1 MDYSPNVLGSIALCT
16 GLLFGSAGAQDAG
29 QAPVVTG
36 KAVYP
41 EGVNADIEAAIQRG
55 LAFLARSQNRDGSWR
70 SAGGRGE
77 YPCAMT
83 GLAGL
88 AMLASGSTPTR
99 GKYWRSIRRCT
110 EYLISKQQPNGLI
123 AAMTEENQSMY
134 GHGFSTTFLGEVF
147 GTEEDERRQQDLH
160 RVLTLAVKLT
170 ARAQSSQGGWIYTP
184 TSGGDEGS
192 VTVTQMQALRA
203 CRNAGIVVPVETVNK
218 AIKYIADSANSD
230 GSIRYSLRGSSG
242 GRPPI
247 TAAAVA
253 VLYSAGKY
261 DDPIASKALAY
272 AKRTISVGGQGGGH
286 YFYSHLY
293 LAQAL
298 YFEGGRDWTDY
309 YGTMSKSLI
318 RQQARDG
325 SWTGDGVGTT
335 YGTAIALIIL
345 QLPYANLTIYQ
356 R

>member
-1 MDYSPNVLGSIALCT
+1 MHDTKPIACGPALIGCVLALCAAASPVLG
-16 GLLFGSAGAQDAG
+16 QE
-29 QAPVVTG
+29 
-36 KAVYP
+36 KAIYP
-41 EGVNADIEAAIQRG
+41 EGVDAEIEGAIQRG
-55 LAFLARSQNRDGSWR
+55 LGFLVRSQNRDGSWR
-70 SAGGRGE
+70 SEGGRGE

-83 GLAGL
+83 GLAGI
-88 AMLASGSTPTR
+88 AILASGSTPTR
-99 GKYWRSIRRCT
+99 GRHWRAVRRSV
-110 EYLISKQQPNGLI
+110 EYLISKQQANGLI
-123 AAMTEENQSMY
+123 AAMSEENQSMY
-134 GHGFSTTFLGEVF
+134 GHGFSTMYLAEVF

-160 RVLTLAVKLT
+160 RVLTQAVKLT
-170 ARAQSSQGGWIYTP
+170 AASQSSYGGWIYTP

-203 CRNAGIVVPVETVNK
+203 CRNAGIVVPVETVKK
-218 AIKYIADSANSD
+218 AIQYIVQSANAD

-253 VLYSAGKY
+253 VLYSAGRY
-261 DDPIASKALAY
+261 DDPIATKALEY
-272 AKRTISVGGQGGGH
+272 AKRTISVGGQGFGH
-286 YFYSHLY
+286 YYYSHLY

-298 YFEGGRDWTDY
+298 YFGGGRDWTEY
-309 YGTMSKSLI
+309 YASIAKSLI

-335 YGTAIALIIL
+335 YGTAIALTIL
-345 QLPYANLTIYQ
+345 QLPYAHLTIYQ

>member
-1 MDYSPNVLGSIALCT
+1 MRHLGAVLACSLVV
-16 GLLFGSAGAQDAG
+16 AGAPAQ
-29 QAPVVTG
+29 G
-36 KAVYP
+36 KALYP
-41 EGVNADIEAAIQRG
+41 EGVDAEIEAAIQRG
-55 LAFLARSQNRDGSWR
+55 LTFLARSQNRDGSWR

-77 YPCAMT
+77 YPCAMS

-99 GKYWRSIRRCT
+99 GKYWRAVRRCT
-110 EYLISKQQPNGLI
+110 EFLISKQQPNGLI
-123 AAMTEENQSMY
+123 AAMAEENQSMY
-134 GHGFSTTFLGEVF
+134 GHGFSTTFLAEVF

-160 RVLTLAVKLT
+160 RVLTQAVKLT
-170 ARAQSSQGGWIYTP
+170 ARAQSSYGGWIYTP

-203 CRNAGIVVPVETVNK
+203 CRNAGIVVPVETVSK
-218 AIKYIADSANSD
+218 AIKYIVGSANSD
-230 GSIRYSLRGSSG
+230 GSIRYSMRGSSG

-261 DDPIASKALAY
+261 DDPVATKALAY

-298 YFEGGRDWTDY
+298 YFEGGRDWTEY
-309 YGTMSKSLI
+309 YDAMAKSLL
-318 RQQARDG
+318 RSQARDG
-325 SWTGDGVGTT
+325 SWNGDGVGTT

-345 QLPYANLTIYQ
+345 QLPYANVTIYQ

>member
-1 MDYSPNVLGSIALCT
+1 MRSSTSSSRYRAFSLLLGASLC
-16 GLLFGSAGAQDAG
+16 AGATARAQD
-29 QAPVVTG
+29 
-36 KAVYP
+36 KAVFP
-41 EGVNADIEAAIQRG
+41 EGVDAEIEAAIQRG
-55 LAFLARSQNRDGSWR
+55 LGFLARTQNRDGSWR
-70 SAGGRGE
+70 SEGGRGE

-83 GLAGL
+83 GLAGT

-99 GKYWRSIRRCT
+99 GKHWRAIRRSV
-110 EYLISKQQPNGLI
+110 EFLISKQQPNGLI
-123 AAMTEENQSMY
+123 AAMSEENQSMY
-134 GHGFSTTFLGEVF
+134 GHGFATMFLGEVF

-160 RVLTLAVKLT
+160 RVLTQAVKLT
-170 ARAQSSQGGWIYTP
+170 AAAQSSAGGWIYTP

-203 CRNAGIVVPVETVNK
+203 CRNAGIVVPIETVRK
-218 AIKYIADSANSD
+218 ATQYIVQSANAD

-253 VLYSAGKY
+253 VLYSAGRY
-261 DDPIASKALAY
+261 DDPIAHKALEY
-272 AKRTISVGGQGGGH
+272 AKRTISIGGQGFGH
-286 YFYSHLY
+286 YYYSHLY

-298 YFEGGRDWTDY
+298 YFAGGRDWTEY
-309 YGTMSKSLI
+309 YGSMAKHLL

-345 QLPYANLTIYQ
+345 QLPYAHLTIYQ

>member
-1 MDYSPNVLGSIALCT
+1 MPNLPPRRLRSS
-16 GLLFGSAGAQDAG
+16 LFAAGFMACAAAAQE
-29 QAPVVTG
+29 

-41 EGVNADIEAAIQRG
+41 EGVDGEIDAGVQRG
-55 LAFLARSQNRDGSWR
+55 LAFLARTQNRDGSWR
-70 SAGGRGE
+70 SEGGRGE

-83 GLAGL
+83 GLAGT
-88 AMLASGSTPTR
+88 AILASGSTPTR
-99 GKYWRSIRRCT
+99 GKYWRAIRRSV
-110 EYLISKQQPNGLI
+110 EYLIGRQQPNGLI
-123 AAMTEENQSMY
+123 AAMSEENQSMY
-134 GHGFSTTFLGEVF
+134 GHGFSTMYLAEVF
-147 GTEEDERRQQDLH
+147 GMEEDERRQQDLH
-160 RVLTLAVKLT
+160 RVLTQAVKLT
-170 ARAQSSQGGWIYTP
+170 TAAQSSYGGWIYTP

-203 CRNAGIVVPVETVNK
+203 CRNAGILVPVETVKK
-218 AIKYIADSANSD
+218 ATQYIVKSANAD

-253 VLYSAGKY
+253 VLYSAGRY
-261 DDPIASKALAY
+261 DDPIAAKALEY
-272 AKRTISVGGQGGGH
+272 AKRTISVGGHGNGH
-286 YFYSHLY
+286 YFYAHLY

-298 YFEGGRDWTDY
+298 YFEGGRPWTDY
-309 YGTMSKSLI
+309 YAAMSKSLL

>member
-1 MDYSPNVLGSIALCT
+1 MAHRRLASFASLVLAPAAAVC
-16 GLLFGSAGAQDAG
+16 LFG
-29 QAPVVTG
+29 APLPSQE
-36 KAVYP
+36 KAIYP
-41 EGVNADIEAAIQRG
+41 EGVDAEIAAAIHRG
-55 LAFLARSQNRDGSWR
+55 LEFLERSQNRDGSWR
-70 SAGGRGE
+70 SQGGRGE
-77 YPCAMT
+77 YPCAMS
-83 GLAGL
+83 GLAGI

-99 GKYWRSIRRCT
+99 GEYWRAIRRCT
-110 EYLISKQQPNGLI
+110 EFLMSQQQPNGLI

-134 GHGFSTTFLGEVF
+134 GHGFSTTFLAEVF

-160 RVLTLAVKLT
+160 RVLTQAVKLV
-170 ARAQSSQGGWIYTP
+170 ARAQSAYGGWIYTP

-203 CRNAGIVVPVETVNK
+203 CRNAGIVVPIETVNK
-218 AIKYIADSANSD
+218 AVQYIAKSANPD
-230 GSIRYSLRGSSG
+230 GSIRYSLRGSQG

-253 VLYSAGKY
+253 VLYSAGNY
-261 DDPIASKALAY
+261 DDPIATKALEY

-286 YFYSHLY
+286 YFYAHLY

-298 YFEGGRDWTDY
+298 YFEGGRDWAEY
-309 YGTMSKSLI
+309 YQAMAKSLI
-318 RQQARDG
+318 RQQSRDG
-325 SWTGDGVGTT
+325 SWNGDHVGTT

>member
-1 MDYSPNVLGSIALCT
+1 MRTTALRSLRAAPARAAWAALAACAT
-16 GLLFGSAGAQDAG
+16 LVALPAQD
-29 QAPVVTG
+29 
-36 KAVYP
+36 KAAYP
-41 EGVNADIEAAIQRG
+41 EGVTAEIEAAIQRG
-55 LAFLARSQNRDGSWR
+55 LVFLARTQNRDGSWR
-70 SAGGRGE
+70 SEGGRGE

-83 GLAGL
+83 GLAGI

-99 GKYWRSIRRCT
+99 GKHWRAIRRSV
-110 EYLISKQQPNGLI
+110 EFLIGKQQPNGLI

-134 GHGFSTTFLGEVF
+134 GHGFGTTYLAEVY

-160 RVLTLAVKLT
+160 RVLTQAVKLT
-170 ARAQSSQGGWIYTP
+170 AAAQSSYGGWIYTP

-203 CRNAGIVVPVETVNK
+203 CRNAGIIVPIETIKK
-218 AIKYIADSANSD
+218 ATQYIVQSANAD

-253 VLYSAGKY
+253 VLYSAGRY
-261 DDPIASKALAY
+261 DDPIAAKALEY
-272 AKRTISVGGQGGGH
+272 AKRTISVGGHGHGH

-298 YFEGGRDWTDY
+298 YFEGGRAWTDY
-309 YGTMSKSLI
+309 YTAMANNLL
-318 RQQARDG
+318 RQQTREG
-325 SWTGDGVGTT
+325 SWTGDGVGST

-345 QLPYANLTIYQ
+345 QLPYAHLTIYQ

>member
-1 MDYSPNVLGSIALCT
+1 MS
-16 GLLFGSAGAQDAG
+16 
-29 QAPVVTG
+29 
-36 KAVYP
+36 
-41 EGVNADIEAAIQRG
+41 
-55 LAFLARSQNRDGSWR
+55 
-70 SAGGRGE
+70 
-77 YPCAMT
+77 

-88 AMLASGSTPTR
+88 AMLGSGSTPTR
-99 GKYWRSIRRCT
+99 GKYWRCVRRCT
-110 EYLISKQQPNGLI
+110 DFLIGKQQPTGLI
-123 AAMTEENQSMY
+123 AAMSEENQSMY
-134 GHGFSTTFLGEVF
+134 GHGFSTTFLAEVF

-160 RVLTLAVKLT
+160 RVLTQAVKLI
-170 ARAQSSQGGWIYTP
+170 ARAQSTYGGWIYTP

-203 CRNAGIVVPVETVNK
+203 CRNAGVVVPIDTVNK
-218 AIKYIADSANSD
+218 AVQYIVKSANAD

-261 DDPIASKALAY
+261 DDPIATKALAY
-272 AKRTISVGGQGGGH
+272 AKRTISIGGHGAGH
-286 YFYSHLY
+286 YFYAHLY

-298 YFEGGRDWTDY
+298 YFEGGRDWTEY
-309 YGTMSKSLI
+309 YQAMAKNLI

-325 SWTGDGVGTT
+325 SWSGDGVGTT

-345 QLPYANLTIYQ
+345 QLPYAHVTIYQ

>member
-1 MDYSPNVLGSIALCT
+1 MHHTTPRVCRPARIGCVVALSALASPAIG
-16 GLLFGSAGAQDAG
+16 QD
-29 QAPVVTG
+29 
-36 KAVYP
+36 KAIYP
-41 EGVNADIEAAIQRG
+41 EGVDAEIEGAIQRG
-55 LAFLARSQNRDGSWR
+55 LGFLVRSQNRDGSWR
-70 SAGGRGE
+70 SEGGRGE

-83 GLAGL
+83 GLAGI
-88 AMLASGSTPTR
+88 AILASGSTPTR
-99 GKYWRSIRRCT
+99 GRHWRAVRRSV
-110 EYLISKQQPNGLI
+110 EFLISKQQANGLI
-123 AAMTEENQSMY
+123 AAMSEENQSMY
-134 GHGFSTTFLGEVF
+134 GHGFSTMYLAEVF

-160 RVLTLAVKLT
+160 RVLTQAVKLT
-170 ARAQSSQGGWIYTP
+170 AAAQSSYGGWIYTP

-203 CRNAGIVVPVETVNK
+203 CRNAGIVVPVETVKK
-218 AIKYIADSANSD
+218 ATQYIVQSANAD

-253 VLYSAGKY
+253 VLYSAGRY
-261 DDPIASKALAY
+261 DDPIATKALEY
-272 AKRTISVGGQGGGH
+272 AKRTISVGGQGFGH
-286 YFYSHLY
+286 YYYSHLY

-298 YFEGGRDWTDY
+298 YFVGGRDWTEY
-309 YGTMSKSLI
+309 YASIAKSLI

-335 YGTAIALIIL
+335 YGTAIALTIL
-345 QLPYANLTIYQ
+345 QLPYAHLTIYQ